1 MNNTDGRSVSF
12 VAISGINFPVKS
24 RKYLANLVKDIVNK
38 HDAKFIVIAGH
49 TIDGKELEQQ
59 LKVRLGEVPKN
70 QREETETKFYQE
82 MIESLDAFLPKI
94 KDVNYHIVVAEKIY
108 DRPIGY
114 RILDEL
120 RKRRDD
126 IRLSD
131 NPETKIPVQLAGFG
145 DMRVIVPRKQPWFY
159 ENVTGLLQRL
169 VNGFAMR
176 TGSGKPPLI
185 LVGCTGTGSFLPS
198 YKSVPCIAIPAL
210 HKLDDQ
216 LSTENMVGCVVVKI
230 AKDEDKFRI
239 SSTTYDFRTAIA
251 AEYNLALPDG
261 LSRRHKQV
269 LDALKSSSASLKTIQ
284 FRLNS
289 NARTPWDLD
298 AVQRIVEDLQ
308 KKNVVVYYDKAHRY
322 AIRESLHNEANLT
335 LEQFTKDSKT
345 LTSVVKS
352 CWHVGALKTLYFTV
366 LKKEPELAED
376 ADVIVLNGD
385 VQQGISHNYEYNG
398 EMLAT
403 MNGPDK
409 HQSVAATMQALI
421 LMNVFQRRWAKLA
434 SSVKDTKALLK
445 KCLVTFVYNVGNHDE
460 SRFSHSKDAIALYI
474 FDMKLR
480 SEMVM
485 LLAAFLQSENRVGDI
500 RFDELVNLIN
510 EKVIRVGESRTVK
523 LMDTVVGLKHPRQGN
538 TQNKGARIQQ
548 TASFFEKALA
558 YYPDKDLREL
568 CLVLV
573 ANFHEA
579 SSIHTSH
586 FGKTILGVMTAA
598 MLSDAEFENN
608 INKAVE
614 HGMVKVSVQ
623 LNKQGQLL
631 SDTIEFFD
639 DIVPEDAKFVFA
651 DSMTT
656 AMVLERCKKVDE
668 LTRLPWR

>member
-1 MNNTDGRSVSF
+1 MTAENRSVTF
-12 VAISGINFPVKS
+12 VVISGINFPVKS
-24 RKYLANLVKDIVNK
+24 RKYLMNLVKGVVNL
-38 HDAKFIVIAGH
+38 HGAKFIIGAGH
-49 TIDGKELEQQ
+49 TIAGKDLEQL
-59 LKVRLGEVPKN
+59 LKLRLSEVPKN
-70 QREETETKFYQE
+70 QREEAGQKFYQE
-82 MIESLDAFLPKI
+82 MIESLDSFLPKI

-114 RILDEL
+114 KILDEL

-131 NPETKIPVQLAGFG
+131 NPETKMPIQLSGFG
-145 DMRVIVPRKQPWFY
+145 EMRVIVPRKQPWFY
-159 ENVTGLLQRL
+159 ENITGLLQRL

-185 LVGCTGTGSFLPS
+185 LVGCTGTGSNLPY
-198 YKSVPCIAIPAL
+198 YKGVPCIAVPAL

-216 LSTENMVGCVVVKI
+216 LSTENMVGCVAVTI
-230 AKDEDKFRI
+230 TKDGDKFRI
-239 SSTTYDFRTAIA
+239 RSTTYDFRTALA
-251 AEYNLALPDG
+251 DEYNLALPDG

-269 LDALKSSSASLKTIQ
+269 LDVLKSSSASLKTIQ

-289 NARTPWDLD
+289 NARNPWELET
-298 AVQRIVEDLQ
+298 VQGIVEDLQ
-308 KKNVVVYYDKAHRY
+308 KKKLAVYYEKGHRY

-335 LEQFTKDSKT
+335 LEQFTKDSRT
-345 LTSVVKS
+345 LTFVIKS
-352 CWHVGALKTLYFTV
+352 CWHVGALKALYFTV
-366 LKKEPELAED
+366 LKKEPELADD

-409 HQSVAATMQALI
+409 HQSAAAIMQAII
-421 LMNVFQRRWAKLA
+421 LLDIFRRRWARLVALKLP
-434 SSVKDTKALLK
+434 TKEMLQ

-460 SRFSHSKDAIALYI
+460 SRFSKSKDAIALHI
-474 FDMKLR
+474 FDLKLR

-485 LLAAFLQSENRVGDI
+485 LLTAFLQSENRASDV
-500 RFDELVNLIN
+500 RFDELVKLIN
-510 EKVIRVGESRTVK
+510 EKIIRVGESRTIKVS
-523 LMDTVVGLKHPRQGN
+523 DAVIGLKHPRQGN

-558 YYPDKDLREL
+558 YYPDRDLKQL
-568 CLVLV
+568 CVVMV

-586 FGKTILGVMTAA
+586 FGKTILGVMSAA
-598 MLSDAEFENN
+598 MLKDTEFENN

-651 DSMTT
+651 DNLTT

-668 LTRLPWR
+668 LTQLPWR